1 MTVKRIS
8 ERHTRGPVVLTT
20 VAMVVSL
27 AAIWFLGRAPS
38 EVDQAHRR
46 FDALQR
52 QVAAARDSRQARQ
65 ADRGRVMRLRA
76 QARAAS
82 GAQRAAFEAEASA
95 IEDRLGWSD
104 GASVRAAVL
113 SQPLIAIAARLGN
126 TGGSSTATAGIVASR
141 PRAGAGNGCL
151 SCHLTIDV
159 PGYETYPAPFRTHPK
174 LAHYVGASSPHPP
187 SRVRCESCHQGDGFA
202 STFAGAGHAKLTAD
216 DPAAAPAANDRSW
229 RDPAATG
236 AMLPAGRIEAACVT
250 CHAGERYQP
259 GAPALNEALVTVE
272 RGGCYA
278 CHDIDGM
285 KESPRRGPDLRR
297 IAAKLTRE
305 WVSAWLAN
313 PRALKPATWMPRF
326 WNSDTLSSDDAA
338 AIDAVTAYLFERSE
352 AYVPAAGN
360 AARGDAA
367 RGKTLVESVGCLGC
381 HVVGGA
387 SRDETSVRR
396 TFGQPLDGIGSKTT
410 AAWLFDWVREPAR
423 YSPTTR
429 MPNLRLDAAQAADVT
444 AYLLTLTGT
453 VPAAAAADDRTDE
466 RYRSVIARYAPA
478 DGRDRVDPA
487 TLTGAPLKSAAGR
500 VVIAA
505 VGCFN
510 CHEIAGFEGR
520 RTAVPMTARPV
531 WTDGEA
537 RAVHASGAQ
546 RLPGNGAPR
555 LPDFALGARESARLA
570 LALTTV
576 AGRARDTHALSTPW
590 HLAKVAGRRLVQERN
605 CVGCHEIDA
614 IGGDLVALLA
624 EPTLGPPLLT
634 PEGSRVKA
642 EWLRGF
648 LRQPSTIR
656 PWLSVRMPTF
666 GWSDDDIDIV
676 RGYFVEIAPPN
687 PAPVP
692 RAPDVTAAGGRELFD
707 LLKCQQCHVL
717 GAIPKDQ
724 PTANLA
730 PDLRMARERLQPDW
744 ILAWLR
750 NPSAILPGTRM
761 PTFWPDY
768 PKSFYPQYGGD
779 ASAQVRAI
787 RDHLLTLR

>member
-8 ERHTRGPVVLTT
+8 GRRTRGPAVLAA
-20 VAMVVSL
+20 VAIAVSL

-38 EVDQAHRR
+38 EVDQARRR

-52 QVAAARDSRQARQ
+52 QVTAARDSRQVRQ

-76 QARAAS
+76 QARAAN
-82 GAQRAAFEAEASA
+82 GAQRDAFEAEASA
-95 IEDRLGWSD
+95 IERRLGWD
-104 GASVRAAVL
+104 DRATVRAAVL
-113 SQPLIAIAARLGN
+113 AQPLIPVLSRLSRGDGPAAN
-126 TGGSSTATAGIVASR
+126 GSGIVLSR
-141 PRAGAGNGCL
+141 PRPSGGNGCL
-151 SCHLTIDV
+151 NCHLTIDV
-159 PGYETYPAPFRTHPK
+159 PGYESYPAPFRTHSR
-174 LAHYVGASSPHPP
+174 LTHYVGAASPHPP
-187 SRVRCESCHQGDGFA
+187 SRVRCESCHQGDGYA
-202 STFAGAGHAKLTAD
+202 STFAGAGHARLTAD
-216 DPAAAPAANDRSW
+216 ATATGAPASARSW
-229 RDPAATG
+229 RDPASAG

-259 GAPALNEALVTVE
+259 GAAALNEALVTLE

-297 IAAKLTRE
+297 IGAKLTRE

-326 WNSDTLSSDDAA
+326 WTSDTLPVEDAA

-352 AYVPAAGN
+352 PYAPAVVN
-360 AARGDAA
+360 VSRGDVE
-367 RGKTLVESVGCLGC
+367 RGKALVESIGCLGC
-381 HVVGGA
+381 HVVGSA
-387 SRDETSVRR
+387 SRDETTVRR
-396 TFGQPLDGIGSKTT
+396 TFGQPLDGIGAKTT
-410 AAWLFDWVREPAR
+410 AAWLFDWVRDPAR

-444 AYLLTLTGT
+444 AYLMTLTGAE
-453 VPAAAAADDRTDE
+453 PAAPPQGDHADD
-466 RYRSVIARYAPA
+466 RYRSVIARYAAA
-478 DGRDRVDPA
+478 DAGAPVDPA
-487 TLTGAPLKSAAGR
+487 TLTGAPLRMAAGR
-500 VVIAA
+500 AVIAA
-505 VGCFN
+505 LGCFN
-510 CHEIAGFEGR
+510 CHEMPGFEGR
-520 RTAVPMTARPV
+520 RTSAPMTTRPV
-531 WTDGEA
+531 WSDADAGG
-537 RAVHASGAQ
+537 VHAPSAERRTGT
-546 RLPGNGAPR
+546 GAPR
-555 LPDFALGARESARLA
+555 LPDFALGPRESARLA

-576 AGRARDTHALSTPW
+576 AGRPRETHALSTPW

-614 IGGDLVALLA
+614 VGGDFVSLVA

-666 GWSDDDIDIV
+666 GLSDDEIETV
-676 RGYFVEIAPPN
+676 RGYFVEIAPAN
-687 PAPVP
+687 PAPAEGGP
-692 RAPDVTAAGGRELFD
+692 ATTAAGGRELFE

-717 GAIPKDQ
+717 GAIPRDQ

-730 PDLRMARERLQPDW
+730 PDLRMARERLQSDW